1 MFTSKVQSIAEKTQG
16 KLVVKEYPT
25 GQANASH
32 FRALLNELKLKKNF
46 VPDIIYI
53 DYLNICASS
62 RMKSM
67 GGAINSHTYI
77 KSIAEELRGSWNS
90 TCRLCLQHKRLVLV
104 TLMMTWVG
112 GASESFDY
120 PQTLTLCC
128 TYQQRRTRKQRTNTC
143 KQLKNRYN
151 DPTTYQRFVVGIDR
165 SKMRLFDVDQND
177 SPLNQ
182 EEDTG
187 PAFDNT
193 SSGERVRSERFEGFR
208 I

>member
-1 MFTSKVQSIAEKTQG
+1 MF
-16 KLVVKEYPT
+16 
-25 GQANASH
+25 
-32 FRALLNELKLKKNF
+32 ALISN
-46 VPDIIYI
+46 
-53 DYLNICASS
+53 
-62 RMKSM
+62 
-67 GGAINSHTYI
+67 
-77 KSIAEELRGSWNS
+77 EELANNG
-90 TCRLCLQHKRLVLV
+90 QILV
-104 TLMMTWVG
+104 
-112 GASESFDY
+112 
-120 PQTLTLCC
+120 
-128 TYQQRRTRKQRTNTC
+128 

-193 SSGERVRSERFEGFR
+193 SSGEGSFRRFEGFR